1 LKFSSPRTS
10 EEDVKD
16 TLSSSTK
23 TPQIVQLPSRA
34 LIELSITSLPHQL
47 TLDFS
52 AVPSALSLPLALEK
66 NGTPT
71 NPVVNLGTGDPEI
84 SVVVET
90 VKSENPEN
98 PEMIL
103 EDSANIVHYVLSLL
117 DSWPGDQ
124 CS

>member
-1 LKFSSPRTS
+1 M
-10 EEDVKD
+10 
-16 TLSSSTK
+16 K
-23 TPQIVQLPSRA
+23 TPQIVQLPLRA
-34 LIELSITSLPHQL
+34 LIELSITSPPSQL

-52 AVPSALSLPLALEK
+52 AVPSVLNLPLALEK

-71 NPVVNLGTGDPEI
+71 NPVVNSGTTGDREI

-98 PEMIL
+98 PEVIL
-103 EDSANIVHYVLSLL
+103 EDSANIAHYVLSLL